1 MCTCRGITVCVFY
14 YCYANNIFVG
24 TFIFC
29 QYLVFVVFQPLTIK
43 YTDCLIIVH
52 IQRNHDNKLLPVSV
66 FFQAFIIFYL
76 Q

>member
-1 MCTCRGITVCVFY
+1 MCSIIAMLMIFLLVLLFSV
-14 YCYANNIFVG
+14 NI
-24 TFIFC
+24 I
-29 QYLVFVVFQPLTIK
+29 LVFVVFQPLTIE

-52 IQRNHDNKLLPVSV
+52 IQRNHDNKLLSVSV

>member
-1 MCTCRGITVCVFY
+1 MCVFY
-14 YCYANNIFVG
+14 YCYANDISVG

-52 IQRNHDNKLLPVSV
+52 IQRNHDNKLLSVSV